1 VTGSADPAERY
12 SPRPRSLIV
21 TFYGAYGRELG
32 GWVSVA
38 DLIRLMA
45 ELDVDSPAVRSAVSR
60 LKRRGLLEARR
71 VGGTAGYSLSGEAG
85 RILAAGDRRIYG
97 RRVAN
102 VTDGWV
108 LVVFSVPESQ
118 RHKRHLLRSRL
129 TWLGFGTAAPG
140 VWIAPMHLADE
151 ARSTLERLEVTGY
164 VDIFRSHHVAF
175 GDLRQAIAHWWDLE
189 ALGRMYDEF
198 LHAHE
203 PLLARW
209 SRRRSMDGEEAFVD
223 YLRAVDAWRRMP
235 YLDPG
240 LPLELM
246 PGDWSG
252 NRAANVFF
260 KLHARLREPGLK
272 HAIDVVSRG

>member
-1 VTGSADPAERY
+1 MEPAEESSR
-12 SPRPRSLIV
+12 RPRSLIV

-45 ELDVDSPAVRSAVSR
+45 RLDVDSPAVRSAVSR
-60 LKRRGLLEARR
+60 LKRRGLLEAKR
-71 VGGTAGYSLSGEAG
+71 VGGTAGYSLSEEAG
-85 RILAAGDRRIYG
+85 RILAEGDRRIYE

-102 VTDGWV
+102 VADGWV

-118 RHKRHLLRSRL
+118 RQKRHLLRSRL

-140 VWIAPMHLADE
+140 VWIAPTHLADE
-151 ARSTLERLEVTGY
+151 ARRALERLEVTAY
-164 VDIFRSHHVAF
+164 VDLFRADHLAF
-175 GDLRQAIAHWWDLE
+175 GDLRQAIAHWWDLT
-189 ALGRMYDEF
+189 ALQAMYEEF
-198 LHAHE
+198 LRTYE

-209 SRRRSMDGEEAFVD
+209 SRRRSPDGEEAFAD

-246 PGDWSG
+246 PDDWSG
-252 NRAANVFF
+252 HRAANVFF

-272 HAIDVVSRG
+272 HVIDVVSSA